1 MAAETGLGSDDGGG
15 MKESLLSTARS
26 VVRTCLQIR
35 KEEDVLVITDP
46 ETSTVGKALYEEAA
60 RVTDRVLLVMMPKT
74 QRPGKEPP
82 APVSEIMR
90 QNRVIMIATQSS
102 LTHTRAR
109 ANASR
114 AGARIVSMPG
124 ITTELFENGGMT
136 ADYNALK
143 REMNGMGGHF
153 RRRRGVRVTS
163 PAGTDVSFVIGAR
176 WILEDN
182 GICNRP
188 GQVSNLPAGRVFVL
202 PLEGSMNG
210 TIVIDGSWEGGLLEN
225 KLSFKVEDGLVR
237 EIEGGEMA
245 DDVNSIF
252 EMAKT
257 SLRGSKRDMVR
268 TAGEFGFGLNP
279 KATGIVGNMLEDQ
292 VVRGSAYFG
301 FGDNT
306 AIGGSVAVG
315 FHIRGVMK
323 EPSVTLDGFSL
334 IREGKITMA

>member
-1 MAAETGLGSDDGGG
+1 MDAETGLGSGDEEEVS
-15 MKESLLSTARS
+15 ESLLSSARS

-46 ETSTVGKALYEEAA
+46 ETSTIGKALYEEAA
-60 RVTDRVLLVMMPKT
+60 RVTDRVLLVMMPKS

-109 ANASR
+109 ANASK
-114 AGARIVSMPG
+114 AGARIISMPG
-124 ITTELFENGGMT
+124 ISTELFESGGMT
-136 ADYNALK
+136 ADYNALQ
-143 REMNGMGGHF
+143 REMSGMGSNF
-153 RRRRGVRVTS
+153 RRRRKVHVTS
-163 PAGTDVSFVIGAR
+163 PAGTDVTFNIGAR

-202 PLEGSMNG
+202 PLEGSMSG
-210 TIVIDGSWEGGLLEN
+210 RIVIDGSWEGSVLGGN
-225 KLSFKVEDGLVR
+225 LSFSVDGGMVT
-237 EIEGGEMA
+237 GVDGESA

-252 EMAKT
+252 EMAKA
-257 SLRGSKRDMVR
+257 SNRGSRRDLVR
-268 TAGEFGFGLNP
+268 TVAEFGFGLNP
-279 KATGIVGNMLEDQ
+279 RATRIVGSKLEDQ
-292 VVRGSAYFG
+292 VVRGTAYFG

-306 AIGGSVAVG
+306 AIGGSAAVG

-323 EPSVTLDGFSL
+323 DPSVTLDDFSL

>member
-1 MAAETGLGSDDGGG
+1 MDAETGLGSGDDGEV
-15 MKESLLSTARS
+15 KESLLSTARS
-26 VVRTCLQIR
+26 VVQTCLQIR
-35 KEEDVLVITDP
+35 KEEDVLIITDP
-46 ETSTVGKALYEEAA
+46 ETSMVGKALYEEAA
-60 RVTDRVLLVMMPKT
+60 RVTDRVLLVMMPKS

-109 ANASR
+109 ANASK

-124 ITTELFENGGMT
+124 ISTELFESGGMT
-136 ADYNALK
+136 ADYNALQ
-143 REMNGMGGHF
+143 REMNGLGGHF
-153 RRRRGVRVTS
+153 RRRRKVRVTS
-163 PAGTDVSFVIGAR
+163 PAGTDVSFDIGAR

-202 PLEGSMNG
+202 PLEGSMSG
-210 TIVIDGSWEGGLLEN
+210 QIVIDGSWGGSVLGE
-225 KLSFKVEDGLVR
+225 KLSFKVDSGMVTG
-237 EIEGGEMA
+237 IEGVSA
-245 DDVNSIF
+245 DDVTSVF
-252 EMAKT
+252 EMAKAGH
-257 SLRGSKRDMVR
+257 RGSKRDLVR
-268 TAGEFGFGLNP
+268 TVAEFGFGLNP
-279 KATGIVGNMLEDQ
+279 RATRIVGSKLEDQ
-292 VVRGSAYFG
+292 VVRGTAYFG

-323 EPSVTLDGFSL
+323 DPSVTLDDFSL
-334 IREGKITMA
+334 IKEGKITMA